1 MKRKYI
7 TLLSL
12 SIMLVCQT
20 SCSDFFDQMPTDR
33 LTYNDLFESKA
44 STEKALATVYVYLP
58 DEFAQRLAADGRHT
72 TPGIWTAGCDEAEYY
87 WDFVPSHLVNNNTI
101 TPKSSIVSS
110 YWEKYYAGISAAGR
124 FIQGA
129 PQCKDMEQNLLA
141 QWIEEARAL
150 RAMYY
155 FYLLRIYGPIPIL
168 SDDPIS
174 MDAPLEKVQL
184 PRNSVEEC
192 VEYIVS
198 EFDKV
203 LDSGCLPEKSLT
215 YNCGRIDNS
224 IVMAFKAEVLQY
236 AASDLYNG
244 KNSFVAQLR
253 NKDGKKLFPED
264 ISDEA
269 VKAKWRRAATASK
282 AFIDRFVPGNYD
294 LTKVYTNGV
303 LNAYLSCRDAVRG
316 EDFTNT
322 EMIFYRIN
330 TDYSLMQYDRTPRHT
345 GAVGSGYRAS
355 GGLGASQQMV
365 DAFFMANGKLPI
377 SGYTDNGKTP
387 VLNPNTG
394 YEDSGFSSES
404 YVDET
409 GTILAP
415 NGVLKAWVGREPR
428 FYVNIT
434 FSGQKW
440 LNTEEGAFYSDFSY
454 DGNSGLHG
462 GECPPTGYCVR
473 KNAPLGAWNTGKQ
486 ICIMLRLAQVYL
498 NYVEALNECEPT
510 HADILTYLNLIRERA
525 GIPTYGSKVGQLPVP
540 STQNEMREAIRAE
553 RRVELAFESS
563 RYFDVRRWGIAEETE
578 NMPLYGMYV
587 NGNGNDFY
595 KRTWF
600 ENRIFEKKMYFFPI
614 PQGDIDIDKELV
626 QNPGWSADV

>member
-1 MKRKYI
+1 M
-7 TLLSL
+7 
-12 SIMLVCQT
+12 
-20 SCSDFFDQMPTDR
+20 
-33 LTYNDLFESKA
+33 
-44 STEKALATVYVYLP
+44 
-58 DEFAQRLAADGRHT
+58 
-72 TPGIWTAGCDEAEYY
+72 
-87 WDFVPSHLVNNNTI
+87 
-101 TPKSSIVSS
+101 
-110 YWEKYYAGISAAGR
+110 
-124 FIQGA
+124 
-129 PQCKDMEQNLLA
+129 
-141 QWIEEARAL
+141 
-150 RAMYY
+150 
-155 FYLLRIYGPIPIL
+155 
-168 SDDPIS
+168 
-174 MDAPLEKVQL
+174 
-184 PRNSVEEC
+184 
-192 VEYIVS
+192 
-198 EFDKV
+198 
-203 LDSGCLPEKSLT
+203 
-215 YNCGRIDNS
+215 
-224 IVMAFKAEVLQY
+224 
-236 AASDLYNG
+236 
-244 KNSFVAQLR
+244 
-253 NKDGKKLFPED
+253 
-264 ISDEA
+264 
-269 VKAKWRRAATASK
+269 
-282 AFIDRFVPGNYD
+282 
-294 LTKVYTNGV
+294 
-303 LNAYLSCRDAVRG
+303 
-316 EDFTNT
+316 
-322 EMIFYRIN
+322 
-330 TDYSLMQYDRTPRHT
+330 
-345 GAVGSGYRAS
+345 
-355 GGLGASQQMV
+355 
-365 DAFFMANGKLPI
+365 
-377 SGYTDNGKTP
+377 
-387 VLNPNTG
+387 
-394 YEDSGFSSES
+394 
-404 YVDET
+404 
-409 GTILAP
+409 AP

-614 PQGDIDIDKELV
+614 PQGDLDIDKELV

>member
-1 MKRKYI
+1 
-7 TLLSL
+7 
-12 SIMLVCQT
+12 
-20 SCSDFFDQMPTDR
+20 
-33 LTYNDLFESKA
+33 
-44 STEKALATVYVYLP
+44 
-58 DEFAQRLAADGRHT
+58 
-72 TPGIWTAGCDEAEYY
+72 
-87 WDFVPSHLVNNNTI
+87 
-101 TPKSSIVSS
+101 
-110 YWEKYYAGISAAGR
+110 
-124 FIQGA
+124 
-129 PQCKDMEQNLLA
+129 
-141 QWIEEARAL
+141 
-150 RAMYY
+150 
-155 FYLLRIYGPIPIL
+155 
-168 SDDPIS
+168 
-174 MDAPLEKVQL
+174 
-184 PRNSVEEC
+184 
-192 VEYIVS
+192 
-198 EFDKV
+198 
-203 LDSGCLPEKSLT
+203 
-215 YNCGRIDNS
+215 
-224 IVMAFKAEVLQY
+224 
-236 AASDLYNG
+236 
-244 KNSFVAQLR
+244 
-253 NKDGKKLFPED
+253 
-264 ISDEA
+264 
-269 VKAKWRRAATASK
+269 
-282 AFIDRFVPGNYD
+282 
-294 LTKVYTNGV
+294 
-303 LNAYLSCRDAVRG
+303 
-316 EDFTNT
+316 
-322 EMIFYRIN
+322 
-330 TDYSLMQYDRTPRHT
+330 
-345 GAVGSGYRAS
+345 
-355 GGLGASQQMV
+355 
-365 DAFFMANGKLPI
+365 MANGKLPI

-563 RYFDVRRWGIAEETE
+563 RYFDVRRWGIAEDTE

-600 ENRIFEKKMYFFPI
+600 ENRIFEKKMYFSQFRKVTLI
-614 PQGDIDIDKELV
+614 LIKNWFKIQVGVLMFNLLNEK
-626 QNPGWSADV
+626 